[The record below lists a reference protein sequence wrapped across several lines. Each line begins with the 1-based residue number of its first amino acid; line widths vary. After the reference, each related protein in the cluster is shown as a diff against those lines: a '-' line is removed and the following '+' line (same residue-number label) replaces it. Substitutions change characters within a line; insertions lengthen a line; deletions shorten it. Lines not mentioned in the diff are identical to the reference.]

1 MIDTGKL
8 LTNRSN
14 RSTSLSRKSL
24 INIGLIRDDV
34 KKIDGM
40 LKMRLVLS
48 KVREGIEKQNQE
60 RLRRISRE
68 ETIEKDDD
76 QDNDNNER
84 RDIIPKKGGGGG
96 LIGALISGVLSVVG
110 GIVLKFLPQIL
121 FLGKLIAKLSKP
133 FIFVAAGSL
142 GAIGGFLSQFS
153 RTKELDGIDKGQLSE
168 KKINQTF
175 KDFNDAIVGLGISLL
190 VGGAVLQIRKARRDA
205 GMMTEAQMLDLL
217 QEMGRDSRR
226 GTKGGFME
234 LMTDDEMVDYMRGK
248 HMREYEEQFGSLL
261 DSDDDDFFD
270 TKPKKNIKKKIKV
283 KAGSLG
289 KKTGVIKLKNLSAKK
304 IFARTGDVDAEKRIF
319 NRFLKEETI
328 RQQNILADTTKV
340 RIGRTLGRRK
350 GVAIDFSNFPDDPR
364 LAEALAD
371 PDMARIEADELGRSR
386 GSKKVGTADFSD
398 TSKKIGKMKTGVKL
412 GEQPMFTA
420 PKIGKSFLKQKGG
433 ISKALV
439 AIGGEGFAAT
449 FKQGLKSAVGIIPFI
464 GDLIGILL
472 DIFVFGEPVGR
483 AIFKGIGSF
492 AIAALLGALG
502 FAVGG
507 PLGAF
512 IGGVAGGIGGDIL
525 GGIVY
530 DMFFKSKRGISGSS
544 AATKGVIKG
553 ATQSFKE
560 GGFVGKPSFK
570 PMVNSDKS
578 TDLRITAS
586 YDRPSAGRV
595 KFIPIPLPIPSK
607 EQSQQEEQIAMN
619 KTTTKTRTF
628 AGLYQR

>member
-1 MIDTGKL
+1 MIDSNKL

-14 RSTSLSRKSL
+14 RSTTLSRKSV
-24 INIGLIRDDV
+24 INIGLIREDV

-76 QDNDNNER
+76 QDNDDNKR

-96 LIGALISGVLSVVG
+96 LIGALIGGVLSVVG
-110 GIVLKFLPQIL
+110 GIVLNFLPKIL
-121 FLGKLIAKLSKP
+121 SLGKLIAKLSKP

-153 RTKELDGIDKGQLSE
+153 KTKELDGIDKRQLSE

-226 GTKGGFME
+226 GAKGGFME
-234 LMTDDEMVDYMRGK
+234 LMTDDQIVDYMRGK
-248 HMREYEEQFGSLL
+248 HMREFEEQYGRLF
-261 DSDDDDFFD
+261 DDDFID
-270 TKPKKNIKKKIKV
+270 TKPQKNIKKKIKI

-289 KKTGVIKLKNLSAKK
+289 KPTGVIKLKNLSAKK
-304 IFARTGDVDAEKRIF
+304 IFARTGDVDAEKKIF
-319 NRFLKEETI
+319 NRFLEEETI
-328 RQQNILADTTKV
+328 RQQKILTDTTKV
-340 RIGRTLGRRK
+340 RIDRTPGRRK
-350 GVAIDFSNFPDDPR
+350 GIAIDFSGVPD
-364 LAEALAD
+364 LEEIV
-371 PDMARIEADELGRSR
+371 DMDELNRLEAEMTKTGT
-386 GSKKVGTADFSD
+386 KKVGVADFSD
-398 TSKKIGKMKTGVKL
+398 TSKRIGKMKTGVTL

-449 FKQGLKSAVGIIPFI
+449 FKQGLKASVGVIPFI

-472 DIFVFGEPVGR
+472 DIFVFGEPIGR

-507 PLGAF
+507 PIGAF

-544 AATKGVIKG
+544 AGTKGVIKG
-553 ATQSFKE
+553 ATQSFEE
-560 GGFVGKPSFK
+560 GGLVGKPSFK
-570 PMVNSDKS
+570 PVVNNNDRS
-578 TDLRITAS
+578 TQLRIKAS
-586 YDRPSAGRV
+586 YDKISAGRV
-595 KFIPIPLPIPSK
+595 KFIPIPLPIPSE
-607 EQSQQEEQIAMN
+607 EQPQQGQIAMN
-619 KTTTKTRTF
+619 ETTTTTKTF
-628 AGLYQR
+628 AGLYER

>member
-1 MIDTGKL
+1 MIDSSKL

-14 RSTSLSRKSL
+14 RSTTLSRKSV
-24 INIGLIRDDV
+24 INIGLIREDV
-34 KKIDGM
+34 KKIDGI

-76 QDNDNNER
+76 QDDDDNKR

-153 RTKELDGIDKGQLSE
+153 RTKELDGIDKRQLSE

-190 VGGAVLQIRKARRDA
+190 IGGSILQIRKARRDA

-217 QEMGRDSRR
+217 QEVGRDSRR
-226 GTKGGFME
+226 GTGGFME
-234 LMTDDEMVDYMRGK
+234 RMTDDQIVDYLRGK
-248 HMREYEEQFGSLL
+248 HMRETEELYGSFL
-261 DSDDDDFFD
+261 DDDFID
-270 TKPKKNIKKKIKV
+270 TKPQKNIRKKIKV

-289 KKTGVIKLKNLSAKK
+289 TPTGVIKLRNLSAKK
-304 IFARTGDVDAEKRIF
+304 IFARTGEAEAQQQLINNK
-319 NRFLKEETI
+319 LLEEQTI
-328 RQQNILADTTKV
+328 RQQKILSEEITG
-340 RIGRTLGRRK
+340 RIDRTPGRRK
-350 GVAIDFSNFPDDPR
+350 GVLIDFSGVPD
-364 LAEALAD
+364 LEEIV
-371 PDMARIEADELGRSR
+371 DMDELNRFDAEMKKTGT
-386 GSKKVGTADFSD
+386 KKVGVADFSD
-398 TSKKIGKMKTGVKL
+398 TSKRIGKMKTGVTL

-439 AIGGEGFAAT
+439 AVGGEGFAAT
-449 FKQGLKSAVGIIPFI
+449 FKQGLKASVGVIPFI

-472 DIFVFGEPVGR
+472 DIFVFGEPIGR

-507 PLGAF
+507 PIGAF

-544 AATKGVIKG
+544 AGTKGVIKG
-553 ATQSFKE
+553 ATQSFEE

-570 PMVNSDKS
+570 PVVNNNDRS
-578 TDLRITAS
+578 TQLRVTAS
-586 YDRPSAGRV
+586 YERSSVGRV
-595 KFIPIPLPIPSK
+595 KFVPIPLPIPSK
-607 EQSQQEEQIAMN
+607 KQPEQEQIAMN
-619 KTTTKTRTF
+619 KTTTTTKTF

>member
-1 MIDTGKL
+1 MIDSSKL

-14 RSTSLSRKSL
+14 RSTTLSRKSV
-24 INIGLIRDDV
+24 INIGLIREDV

-110 GIVLKFLPQIL
+110 GIVLNFLPKIL
-121 FLGKLIAKLSKP
+121 SLGKLIAKLSKP

-153 RTKELDGIDKGQLSE
+153 KTKELDGIDKRQLSE

-226 GTKGGFME
+226 GKGSFAEM
-234 LMTDDEMVDYMRGK
+234 MTDDELVDYLRGK
-248 HMREYEEQFGSLL
+248 KMREFEEQFGRYY
-261 DSDDDDFFD
+261 DDDFID
-270 TKPKKNIKKKIKV
+270 TKPQKNIRKKIKI

-289 KKTGVIKLKNLSAKK
+289 TPTGVIKLKNLSAKK
-304 IFARTGDVDAEKRIF
+304 IFARTGEAEAQRQL
-319 NRFLKEETI
+319 LKKLLEEETI
-328 RQQNILADTTKV
+328 RQQKILTEGATV
-340 RIGRTLGRRK
+340 RIDRTLGRRK
-350 GVAIDFSNFPDDPR
+350 GVAIDFSGVPD
-364 LAEALAD
+364 LEEMV
-371 PDMARIEADELGRSR
+371 DMDELNRLDAEMRKTGT
-386 GSKKVGTADFSD
+386 KKVGVADFSD
-398 TSKKIGKMKTGVKL
+398 TSKRIGKMKTGVTL

-439 AIGGEGFAAT
+439 AVGGEGFAAT
-449 FKQGLKSAVGIIPFI
+449 FKQGLKASVGVIPFI

-472 DIFVFGEPVGR
+472 DIFVFGEPIGR

-507 PLGAF
+507 PFGAF

-544 AATKGVIKG
+544 AGTKGVIKG
-553 ATQSFKE
+553 ATTQFGE

-570 PMVNSDKS
+570 PMVNTNDRS
-578 TDLRITAS
+578 TQLRVTAS
-586 YDRPSAGRV
+586 YDKISAGRV
-595 KFIPIPLPIPSK
+595 KFIPIPLPIPSE
-607 EQSQQEEQIAMN
+607 EQPQQEQIAMN
-619 KTTTKTRTF
+619 KTTTTTKTF
-628 AGLYQR
+628 AGLYER

>member
-1 MIDTGKL
+1 MIDSSKL

-14 RSTSLSRKSL
+14 RSTTLSRKSV
-24 INIGLIRDDV
+24 INIGLIREDV

-110 GIVLKFLPQIL
+110 GIVLNFLPKIL
-121 FLGKLIAKLSKP
+121 SLGKLIAKLSKP

-153 RTKELDGIDKGQLSE
+153 KTKELDGIDKRQLSE

-226 GTKGGFME
+226 GKGSFAEM
-234 LMTDDEMVDYMRGK
+234 MTDDELVDYLRGK
-248 HMREYEEQFGSLL
+248 KMREFEEQFGRYY
-261 DSDDDDFFD
+261 DDDFID
-270 TKPKKNIKKKIKV
+270 TKPQKNIRKKIKI

-289 KKTGVIKLKNLSAKK
+289 TPTGVIKLKNLSAKK
-304 IFARTGDVDAEKRIF
+304 IFARTGEAEAQRQL
-319 NRFLKEETI
+319 LKKLLEEETI
-328 RQQNILADTTKV
+328 RQQKILTEGATV
-340 RIGRTLGRRK
+340 RIDRTLGRRK
-350 GVAIDFSNFPDDPR
+350 GVAIDFSGVPD
-364 LAEALAD
+364 LEEMV
-371 PDMARIEADELGRSR
+371 DMDELNRLDAEMRKTGT
-386 GSKKVGTADFSD
+386 KKVGVADFSD
-398 TSKKIGKMKTGVKL
+398 TSKRIGKMKTGVTL

-439 AIGGEGFAAT
+439 AVGGEGFAAT
-449 FKQGLKSAVGIIPFI
+449 FKQGLKASVGVIPFI

-472 DIFVFGEPVGR
+472 DIFVFGEPIGR

-507 PLGAF
+507 PFGAF

-544 AATKGVIKG
+544 AGTKGVIKG
-553 ATQSFKE
+553 ATQSFEE
-560 GGFVGKPSFK
+560 GGLVGKPSFK
-570 PMVNSDKS
+570 PMVNTNDRSS
-578 TDLRITAS
+578 QLRITAS
-586 YDRPSAGRV
+586 YDKISAGRV
-595 KFIPIPLPIPSK
+595 KFIPIPLPIPSE
-607 EQSQQEEQIAMN
+607 EQPQQEQIAMN
-619 KTTTKTRTF
+619 KTTTTTKTF
-628 AGLYQR
+628 AGLYER

>member
-14 RSTSLSRKSL
+14 RSTSLSRKSV

-60 RLRRISRE
+60 RLRRKSRE
-68 ETIEKDDD
+68 ETLEKDDD
-76 QDNDNNER
+76 RDDDDNRR
-84 RDIIPKKGGGGG
+84 RDLIPKKGGGGG

-110 GIVLKFLPQIL
+110 GIVLKFLPKIL

-142 GAIGGFLSQFS
+142 GAIGGFLSQFN
-153 RTKELDGIDKGQLSE
+153 RTKELDGIDKRQLSE

-175 KDFNDAIVGLGISLL
+175 KDFNDAIVLLGTSLL
-190 VGGAVLQIRKARRDA
+190 IGGTILQIRKARRDA

-217 QEMGRDSRR
+217 QEVGRDSRR

-234 LMTDDEMVDYMRGK
+234 LMTDDQMVDYLRGK
-248 HMREYEEQFGSLL
+248 HMREFEEQYGRLF
-261 DSDDDDFFD
+261 DDDFID
-270 TKPKKNIKKKIKV
+270 TKPQKNIKKKIKI

-319 NRFLKEETI
+319 NRFLGEETI
-328 RQQNILADTTKV
+328 RQQKILADTTKV
-340 RIGRTLGRRK
+340 RIDRTPGRRK
-350 GVAIDFSNFPDDPR
+350 GIAIDFSGVPD
-364 LAEALAD
+364 LEEIV
-371 PDMARIEADELGRSR
+371 DMDELNRLDAEMTKTGT
-386 GSKKVGTADFSD
+386 KKVGVADFSD

-507 PLGAF
+507 PIGAF

-544 AATKGVIKG
+544 AGTKGVIKG
-553 ATQSFKE
+553 ATQSFEE
-560 GGFVGKPSFK
+560 GGLVGKPSFK

>member
-14 RSTSLSRKSL
+14 RSTSLSRKSV

-34 KKIDGM
+34 KKIDGI

-153 RTKELDGIDKGQLSE
+153 RTKELDGIDKRQLSE

-226 GTKGGFME
+226 GAKGGFME
-234 LMTDDEMVDYMRGK
+234 LMTDDQIVDYMRGK
-248 HMREYEEQFGSLL
+248 HMREFEEQYGRLF
-261 DSDDDDFFD
+261 DDDFID
-270 TKPKKNIKKKIKV
+270 TKPQKNIKKKIKI

-289 KKTGVIKLKNLSAKK
+289 TPTGVIKLRNLSAKK
-304 IFARTGDVDAEKRIF
+304 IFARTGEAEAQRQLYNK
-319 NRFLKEETI
+319 LLEEETI
-328 RQQNILADTTKV
+328 RQQKILADTTKV
-340 RIGRTLGRRK
+340 RIDRTPGRRK
-350 GVAIDFSNFPDDPR
+350 GMAIDFSDFPDDPR
-364 LAEALAD
+364 LEEALAD

-449 FKQGLKSAVGIIPFI
+449 FKQGLKASVGVIPFI

-544 AATKGVIKG
+544 AGTKGVIKG
-553 ATQSFKE
+553 ATQSFEE

>member
-14 RSTSLSRKSL
+14 RSTTLSRKSV

-34 KKIDGM
+34 KKIDGI

-60 RLRRISRE
+60 RLRRKSRE
-68 ETIEKDDD
+68 ETLEKDDD
-76 QDNDNNER
+76 RDDDDNRR
-84 RDIIPKKGGGGG
+84 RDPQPKKGGGGG

-110 GIVLKFLPQIL
+110 GMVLKFLPQIL

-153 RTKELDGIDKGQLSE
+153 RTKELDGIDKRQLSE

-175 KDFNDAIVGLGISLL
+175 KDFNDAIVLLGTSLL
-190 VGGAVLQIRKARRDA
+190 IGGTILQIRKARRDA
-205 GMMTEAQMLDLL
+205 GMITEAQITDLL

-226 GTKGGFME
+226 GTKGNFAEM
-234 LMTDDEMVDYMRGK
+234 MTDDELVDYMRGK
-248 HMREYEEQFGSLL
+248 KMREFEENFGHLY
-261 DSDDDDFFD
+261 DDDDLID
-270 TKPKKNIKKKIKV
+270 TKPKKKTKKNVKVTRKRVKPQKIV
-283 KAGSLG
+283 
-289 KKTGVIKLKNLSAKK
+289 
-304 IFARTGDVDAEKRIF
+304 ARAGDVDVEKRIVDQF
-319 NRFLKEETI
+319 IERETI
-328 RQQNILADTTKV
+328 RQQKILTEGATV
-340 RIGRTLGRRK
+340 RVDRTLGRRK
-350 GVAIDFSNFPDDPR
+350 GISIDFSNFPDDPR
-364 LAEALAD
+364 LAEAMAD
-371 PDMARIEADELGRSR
+371 PDMAKIEADELGRPR
-386 GSKKVGTADFSD
+386 GSKKVGTADFSG
-398 TSKKIGKMKTGVKL
+398 TSKKIGRMKRGMATL
-412 GEQPMFTA
+412 SEQPIFTA
-420 PKIGKSFLKQKGG
+420 PKIGKSLLKQKGG

-544 AATKGVIKG
+544 AGTKGVIKG
-553 ATQSFKE
+553 ATQSFEE
-560 GGFVGKPSFK
+560 GGLVGKPSFK

-607 EQSQQEEQIAMN
+607 EQAQQEEQIAMN

>member
-14 RSTSLSRKSL
+14 RSTSLSRKSV
-24 INIGLIRDDV
+24 INIGLIREDV
-34 KKIDGM
+34 KKIDGI

-60 RLRRISRE
+60 RLRRKSRE
-68 ETIEKDDD
+68 ETLEKDDD
-76 QDNDNNER
+76 
-84 RDIIPKKGGGGG
+84 RDDDDDRKRDPKPKKGGGGG

-133 FIFVAAGSL
+133 FIFVAGGAL

-153 RTKELDGIDKGQLSE
+153 RTKELDGIDKRQLSE

-175 KDFNDAIVGLGISLL
+175 KDFNDAIVLLGTSLL
-190 VGGAVLQIRKARRDA
+190 IGGTILQIRKARRDA
-205 GMMTEAQMLDLL
+205 GMMTEAQVTDLL

-226 GTKGGFME
+226 GTKGNFAEM
-234 LMTDDEMVDYMRGK
+234 MTDDELVDYMRGK
-248 HMREYEEQFGSLL
+248 KMREFEEQFGSIY
-261 DSDDDDFFD
+261 DDDDFID
-270 TKPKKNIKKKIKV
+270 TKPKKKTKKNVKV
-283 KAGSLG
+283 
-289 KKTGVIKLKNLSAKK
+289 TRRKLKPQK
-304 IFARTGDVDAEKRIF
+304 ILARTGDADLEKQIVNQF
-319 NRFLKEETI
+319 IEKETI
-328 RQQNILADTTKV
+328 KQQQILADTAQV
-340 RIGRTLGRRK
+340 RIDRMLGRRK
-350 GVAIDFSNFPDDPR
+350 GISIDFSKFEEDPR
-364 LAEALAD
+364 LAEAMAD
-371 PDMARIEADELGRSR
+371 PDMARIEANELGGTKTKTKI
-386 GSKKVGTADFSD
+386 GSKKVGTADFSG
-398 TSKKIGKMKTGVKL
+398 TSKKIGRMKRGVTNL
-412 GEQPMFTA
+412 SEQPIFTA
-420 PKIGKSFLKQKGG
+420 PKIGKSLLKQKGG
-433 ISKALV
+433 ISRALV
-439 AIGGEGFAAT
+439 SIGGEGFAAT
-449 FKQGLKSAVGIIPFI
+449 FKQGLKSAVGIIPII
-464 GDLIGILL
+464 GDLIGVLL
-472 DIFVFGEPVGR
+472 DIFIFGEPVGR
-483 AIFKGIGSF
+483 ALFKGIGSF
-492 AIAALLGALG
+492 AIASLLGALG

-507 PLGAF
+507 PIGAF

-530 DMFFKSKRGISGSS
+530 DMFFKSKRGISASS
-544 AATKGVIKG
+544 ATTKGVVRG
-553 ATQSFKE
+553 ATQSFEE

-607 EQSQQEEQIAMN
+607 EQAQQEEQIAMN

>member
-14 RSTSLSRKSL
+14 RSTSLSRKSV

-34 KKIDGM
+34 KKIDGI

-60 RLRRISRE
+60 RLRRKSRE
-68 ETIEKDDD
+68 ETLEKDDD
-76 QDNDNNER
+76 RDDDDNRR

-153 RTKELDGIDKGQLSE
+153 RTKELDGIDKRQLSE

-175 KDFNDAIVGLGISLL
+175 KDFNDAIVLLGTSLL
-190 VGGAVLQIRKARRDA
+190 IGGTILQIRKARRDA

-217 QEMGRDSRR
+217 QESGRDSRR

-234 LMTDDEMVDYMRGK
+234 LMTDDQMVDYLRGK
-248 HMREYEEQFGSLL
+248 HIRESEERYGRLF
-261 DSDDDDFFD
+261 DDDFID
-270 TKPKKNIKKKIKV
+270 TKPQKNIKKKIKI

-289 KKTGVIKLKNLSAKK
+289 KKPGVIKLKNLSAKK

-328 RQQNILADTTKV
+328 RQQKILTDTTKV
-340 RIGRTLGRRK
+340 RIDRTLGRRK
-350 GVAIDFSNFPDDPR
+350 GIAIDFSGVPD
-364 LAEALAD
+364 LEEMV
-371 PDMARIEADELGRSR
+371 DMDELNRLDAEMRKTGT
-386 GSKKVGTADFSD
+386 KKVGVADFSD

-507 PLGAF
+507 PIGAF

-607 EQSQQEEQIAMN
+607 EQSQQEEQISMN

>member
-14 RSTSLSRKSL
+14 RSTSLSRKSV

-60 RLRRISRE
+60 RLRRKSRE
-68 ETIEKDDD
+68 ETLEKDDD
-76 QDNDNNER
+76 RDDDDNRR
-84 RDIIPKKGGGGG
+84 RDLIPKKGGGGG

-110 GIVLKFLPQIL
+110 GIVLNFLPKIL
-121 FLGKLIAKLSKP
+121 SLGKLIAKLSKP
-133 FIFVAAGSL
+133 FMFVAAGSL

-153 RTKELDGIDKGQLSE
+153 KTKELDGIDKRQLSE

-175 KDFNDAIVGLGISLL
+175 KDFNDAIVLLGTSLL
-190 VGGAVLQIRKARRDA
+190 IGGTILQIRKARRDA

-226 GTKGGFME
+226 GAKGGFME
-234 LMTDDEMVDYMRGK
+234 LMTDDQIVDYMRGK

-289 KKTGVIKLKNLSAKK
+289 TTPTGVIKLKNLSAKK

-328 RQQNILADTTKV
+328 RQQKILTDTTKV
-340 RIGRTLGRRK
+340 RIDRTLGRRK
-350 GVAIDFSNFPDDPR
+350 GIAIDFSGVPD
-364 LAEALAD
+364 LEEIV
-371 PDMARIEADELGRSR
+371 DMDELNRLDAEMTKTGT
-386 GSKKVGTADFSD
+386 KKVGVADFSD

-449 FKQGLKSAVGIIPFI
+449 FKQGLKASVGVIPFI

-472 DIFVFGEPVGR
+472 DIFVFGEPIGR

-507 PLGAF
+507 PIGAF

-544 AATKGVIKG
+544 AGTKGVIKG
-553 ATQSFKE
+553 ATQSFEE
-560 GGFVGKPSFK
+560 GGLVGKPSFK
-570 PMVNSDKS
+570 PMVNTNDRSS
-578 TDLRITAS
+578 QLRITAS
-586 YDRPSAGRV
+586 YDKISAGRV
-595 KFIPIPLPIPSK
+595 KFIPIPLPIPSE
-607 EQSQQEEQIAMN
+607 EQPQQGQIAMN
-619 KTTTKTRTF
+619 KTTTTTKTF

>member
-14 RSTSLSRKSL
+14 RSTSLSKKSV

-34 KKIDGM
+34 KKIDGI

-60 RLRRISRE
+60 RLRRKSRE
-68 ETIEKDDD
+68 ETLEKDDD
-76 QDNDNNER
+76 RDDDDNRR
-84 RDIIPKKGGGGG
+84 RDPKPKKGGGGG

-121 FLGKLIAKLSKP
+121 SLGKLIAKLSKP
-133 FIFVAAGSL
+133 FIFVAGGAL

-153 RTKELDGIDKGQLSE
+153 RTKELDGIDKRQLSE

-175 KDFNDAIVGLGISLL
+175 KDFNDAIVLLGTSLL
-190 VGGAVLQIRKARRDA
+190 IGGTILQIRKARRDA
-205 GMMTEAQMLDLL
+205 GMMTEAQITDLL

-226 GTKGGFME
+226 GTKGNFAEM
-234 LMTDDEMVDYMRGK
+234 MTDDELVDYMRGK
-248 HMREYEEQFGSLL
+248 KMREFEEQFGHLY
-261 DSDDDDFFD
+261 DDDDLID
-270 TKPKKNIKKKIKV
+270 TKPKKKTKKNVKVTRKRVKPQKI
-283 KAGSLG
+283 L
-289 KKTGVIKLKNLSAKK
+289 
-304 IFARTGDVDAEKRIF
+304 ARTGDVDVEKRIVDQF
-319 NRFLKEETI
+319 IERETI
-328 RQQNILADTTKV
+328 KQQQILADTAQV
-340 RIGRTLGRRK
+340 RIDRMFGRRK
-350 GVAIDFSNFPDDPR
+350 GVAIDFSDFPDDPR
-364 LAEALAD
+364 LADAIAD
-371 PDMARIEADELGRSR
+371 PDMAKIEANELGGIKTKT
-386 GSKKVGTADFSD
+386 GSKKVGTADFSS
-398 TSKKIGKMKTGVKL
+398 TGKKIGRMKRGMATL
-412 GEQPMFTA
+412 SEQPIFTA
-420 PKIGKSFLKQKGG
+420 PKIGKSLLKQKGG
-433 ISKALV
+433 ISRALV
-439 AIGGEGFAAT
+439 SIGGEGFAAT
-449 FKQGLKSAVGIIPFI
+449 FKQGLKSAVGIIPI
-464 GDLIGILL
+464 LGDLIGILL
-472 DIFVFGEPVGR
+472 DIFIFGEPVGR

-544 AATKGVIKG
+544 AGTKGVIKG
-553 ATQSFKE
+553 ATQSFEE

-570 PMVNSDKS
+570 PMVNNDRS
-578 TDLRITAS
+578 TDLRVTAS

>member
-1 MIDTGKL
+1 MIDSSKL

-14 RSTSLSRKSL
+14 RSTTLSRKSV
-24 INIGLIRDDV
+24 INIGLIREDV

-153 RTKELDGIDKGQLSE
+153 RTKELDGIDKRQLSE

-190 VGGAVLQIRKARRDA
+190 IGGSILQIRKARRDA

-234 LMTDDEMVDYMRGK
+234 LMTDDQMVDYLRGK
-248 HMREYEEQFGSLL
+248 HMREFEEQYGRLF
-261 DSDDDDFFD
+261 DDDFID
-270 TKPKKNIKKKIKV
+270 TKPQKNIRKKIKI

-289 KKTGVIKLKNLSAKK
+289 TPTGVIKLKNLSAKK
-304 IFARTGDVDAEKRIF
+304 IFARTGEAEAQQRLINNK
-319 NRFLKEETI
+319 LLEEETI
-328 RQQNILADTTKV
+328 RQQKILAEEVTG
-340 RIGRTLGRRK
+340 RIDRTPGRRK
-350 GVAIDFSNFPDDPR
+350 GVLIDFSGVPD
-364 LAEALAD
+364 LEEIV
-371 PDMARIEADELGRSR
+371 DMDELNRFDAEMKKTGT
-386 GSKKVGTADFSD
+386 KKVGVADFSD
-398 TSKKIGKMKTGVKL
+398 TSKRIGKMKTGVTL

-439 AIGGEGFAAT
+439 AVGGEGFAAT
-449 FKQGLKSAVGIIPFI
+449 FKQGLKASVGVIPFI

-472 DIFVFGEPVGR
+472 DIFVFGEPIGR

-507 PLGAF
+507 PIGAF

-544 AATKGVIKG
+544 AGTKGVIKG
-553 ATQSFKE
+553 ATTQFGE

-570 PMVNSDKS
+570 PVVNNNDRS
-578 TDLRITAS
+578 TELRVTAS
-586 YDRPSAGRV
+586 YERSSVGRV
-595 KFIPIPLPIPSK
+595 KFVPIPLPIPSK
-607 EQSQQEEQIAMN
+607 KQPEQEQIAMN
-619 KTTTKTRTF
+619 KTTTTTKTF

>member
-1 MIDTGKL
+1 MIDSNKL

-14 RSTSLSRKSL
+14 RSTTLSRKSV
-24 INIGLIRDDV
+24 INIGLIREDV

-76 QDNDNNER
+76 QDNDDNKR

-96 LIGALISGVLSVVG
+96 LIGALIGGVLSVVG
-110 GIVLKFLPQIL
+110 GIVLNFLPKIL
-121 FLGKLIAKLSKP
+121 SLGKLIAKLSKP

-153 RTKELDGIDKGQLSE
+153 KTKELDGIDKRQLSE

-226 GTKGGFME
+226 GAKGGFME
-234 LMTDDEMVDYMRGK
+234 LMTDDQIVDYMRGK
-248 HMREYEEQFGSLL
+248 HMREFEEQYGRLF
-261 DSDDDDFFD
+261 DDDFID
-270 TKPKKNIKKKIKV
+270 TKPQKNIKKKIKI

-289 KKTGVIKLKNLSAKK
+289 GTPTGVIKLKNLSAKK
-304 IFARTGDVDAEKRIF
+304 IFARTGDVDAEKKIL
-319 NRFLKEETI
+319 NRFLGEETT
-328 RQQNILADTTKV
+328 RQQKILADTTKV
-340 RIGRTLGRRK
+340 RIDRTLGRRK
-350 GVAIDFSNFPDDPR
+350 GIAIDFSGVPD
-364 LAEALAD
+364 LEEIV
-371 PDMARIEADELGRSR
+371 DMDELNRLNAEMTKTGT
-386 GSKKVGTADFSD
+386 KKVGVADFSD

-439 AIGGEGFAAT
+439 AVGGEGFAAT
-449 FKQGLKSAVGIIPFI
+449 FKQGLKASVGVIPFI

-472 DIFVFGEPVGR
+472 DIFVFGEPIGR

-507 PLGAF
+507 PIGAF

-544 AATKGVIKG
+544 AGTKGVIKG
-553 ATQSFKE
+553 ATQSFEE
-560 GGFVGKPSFK
+560 GGLVGKPSFK
-570 PMVNSDKS
+570 PMVNTNDRSS
-578 TDLRITAS
+578 QLRITAS
-586 YDRPSAGRV
+586 YDKISAGRV
-595 KFIPIPLPIPSK
+595 KFIPIPLPIPSE
-607 EQSQQEEQIAMN
+607 EQPQQGQIAMN
-619 KTTTKTRTF
+619 ETTTTTKTF
-628 AGLYQR
+628 AGLYER

>member
-14 RSTSLSRKSL
+14 RSTTLSRKSV

-34 KKIDGM
+34 KKIDGI

-60 RLRRISRE
+60 RLRRKSRE
-68 ETIEKDDD
+68 ETLEKDDD
-76 QDNDNNER
+76 RDDDDNRR
-84 RDIIPKKGGGGG
+84 RDPQPKKGGGGG

-153 RTKELDGIDKGQLSE
+153 RTKELDGIDKRQLSE

-175 KDFNDAIVGLGISLL
+175 KDFNDAIVLLGTSLL
-190 VGGAVLQIRKARRDA
+190 IGGTILQIRKARRDA
-205 GMMTEAQMLDLL
+205 GMMTEAQITDLL

-226 GTKGGFME
+226 GTKGNFAEM
-234 LMTDDEMVDYMRGK
+234 MTDDELVDYMRGK
-248 HMREYEEQFGSLL
+248 KMREFEENFGYLY
-261 DSDDDDFFD
+261 DDDDLID
-270 TKPKKNIKKKIKV
+270 TKPKKKTKKNVKVTRKRVKPQKI
-283 KAGSLG
+283 
-289 KKTGVIKLKNLSAKK
+289 I
-304 IFARTGDVDAEKRIF
+304 ARTGDVDVEKRIVDQF
-319 NRFLKEETI
+319 IERETI
-328 RQQNILADTTKV
+328 RQQKILADTTKV
-340 RIGRTLGRRK
+340 RIDRTPGRRK
-350 GVAIDFSNFPDDPR
+350 GIAIDFSGVPDV
-364 LAEALAD
+364 EEIV
-371 PDMARIEADELGRSR
+371 DMDELNRLDAEMTKTGT
-386 GSKKVGTADFSD
+386 KKVGVADFSD
-398 TSKKIGKMKTGVKL
+398 TSKKIGRMKRGMATL
-412 GEQPMFTA
+412 SEQPIFTA
-420 PKIGKSFLKQKGG
+420 PKIGKSLLKQKGG

-544 AATKGVIKG
+544 AGTKGVIKG
-553 ATQSFKE
+553 ATQSFEE

>member
-14 RSTSLSRKSL
+14 RSTSLSRKSE

-34 KKIDGM
+34 KKIDGI

-60 RLRRISRE
+60 RLRRKSRE
-68 ETIEKDDD
+68 ETLEKDDD
-76 QDNDNNER
+76 RDDDDNRR
-84 RDIIPKKGGGGG
+84 RDLIPKKGGGGG

-153 RTKELDGIDKGQLSE
+153 RTKELDGIDKRQLSE

-175 KDFNDAIVGLGISLL
+175 KDFNDAIVLLGTSLL
-190 VGGAVLQIRKARRDA
+190 IGGTILQIRKARRDA

-289 KKTGVIKLKNLSAKK
+289 TTPTGVIKLKNLSAKK
-304 IFARTGDVDAEKRIF
+304 IFARTGEVDAEKRIVDQF
-319 NRFLKEETI
+319 MERETI

-340 RIGRTLGRRK
+340 RIDRTLGRRK

-386 GSKKVGTADFSD
+386 GSKKVGTADFSV

-464 GDLIGILL
+464 GDLIGILV

-502 FAVGG
+502 FAVGA
-507 PLGAF
+507 LS
-512 IGGVAGGIGGDIL
+512 VRL
-525 GGIVY
+525 
-530 DMFFKSKRGISGSS
+530 
-544 AATKGVIKG
+544 
-553 ATQSFKE
+553 
-560 GGFVGKPSFK
+560 
-570 PMVNSDKS
+570 
-578 TDLRITAS
+578 
-586 YDRPSAGRV
+586 
-595 KFIPIPLPIPSK
+595 
-607 EQSQQEEQIAMN
+607 
-619 KTTTKTRTF
+619 
-628 AGLYQR
+628 